1 VVAELA
7 FTTGDRFGRVTDANG
22 HETPAWAL
30 ERTGAASLAVDPRDT
45 DSIYVGCVGNG
56 VARTRDGAR
65 TWEVEVGDLSERD
78 VFSLAVS
85 AADGALYVGTEPSRL
100 FRSRDGGD
108 TFEELTAL
116 QKIPSRPS
124 WSFPPRPWTSHVR
137 WVAPSPHEAG
147 RLLVGIEL
155 GGLMLSEDGGES
167 FSDHRPE
174 AQPDVHALAWHPH
187 EPGRAYEA
195 GGGGAAWSTDG
206 GRTWE
211 RTDEGR
217 DLRYT
222 WGLAVDPEEPDR
234 WYVSAAAGPRE
245 AHGGGPS
252 RAAVYRREGGGP
264 WRRIA
269 GPLDAMPYA
278 LVALPEGVLFA
289 GLGDGTLMRSDDR
302 GESWEPISAAAE
314 RVLALEA
321 VAA

>member
-1 VVAELA
+1 MARLFLA
-7 FTTGDRFGRVTDANG
+7 TGDRFGRLDDSDTGGDID
-22 HETPAWAL
+22 WSL
-30 ERTGAASLAVDPRDT
+30 EGSGAATLAVDPSDPNT
-45 DSIYVGCVGNG
+45 LYVGRHGGG
-56 VARTRDGAR
+56 VAHTSDGGR
-65 TWEVEVGDLSERD
+65 TWEETGELPERD

-108 TFEELTAL
+108 AFEELTAL

-137 WVAPSPHEAG
+137 WVAPSPHATG

-252 RAAVYRREGGGP
+252 RAAIYRWEGGGP

-278 LVALPEGVLFA
+278 LVAPADGELFA
-289 GLGDGTLMRSDDR
+289 GLGDGTLIRSEDR
-302 GESWEPISAAAE
+302 GESWDPISAEAE